1 MVPQNI
7 QPAILIETSEQLSKM
22 VSDLNQFEM
31 IGVDTESNSLFEYE
45 ERICLVQFSSSKI
58 DYLVDSIVLQDLS
71 QLHDLFANSNI
82 QKIFHAAEYDLMCL
96 KRDYSFVFNN
106 IFDTMIASRI
116 LGLRSYG
123 LSSLLEEYFQV
134 SVDKKYQRANWG
146 KRPLSKEMLMYAQ
159 LDTHFL
165 IELRNILSRDLI
177 DQDKIDL
184 ANEDFKRIAD
194 VDAFVNNKNN
204 DHYWRII
211 KGNSLTSQQESVLIE
226 LYYLRENLA
235 KQLNRPPFK
244 VFSNQMIIDIAKKLP
259 NELKDLKNIDHFS
272 QNFYQ
277 KYGEKII
284 NAVKEG
290 YGKSGNKRKYK
301 PKPNPNYLRKY
312 DALKRWRKFKGNELS
327 VDSDIVLPKEHLEQL
342 AHITN
347 CNLENVQSAM
357 ENIPYRFNKF
367 GLEILSV
374 IANEEKYENS
384 F

>member
-1 MVPQNI
+1 MEPQNI
-7 QPAILIETSEQLSKM
+7 QPAILIETSEQLTKM
-22 VSDLNQFEM
+22 VSDLIQCEM

-45 ERICLVQFSSSKI
+45 ERICLIQFSSDKI

-71 QLHDLFANSNI
+71 SLNDLFANSSI

-96 KRDYSFVFNN
+96 KRDYSFIFNN

-123 LSSLLEEYFQV
+123 LSYLLEDYFDV

-165 IELRNILSRDLI
+165 IELRNILSRELI
-177 DQDKIDL
+177 DQDKMDL
-184 ANEDFKRIAD
+184 ANEDFMRIAD

-211 KGNSLTSQQESVLIE
+211 KGNLLTPQQESVLIE

-244 VFSNQMIIDIAKKLP
+244 VFSNQLIIDIAKKLP
-259 NELKDLKNIDHFS
+259 SNLNDLKNINHFS
-272 QNFYQ
+272 PKLNQ

-312 DALKRWRKFKGNELS
+312 DALKRWRKVKGSELS
-327 VDSDIVLPKEHLEQL
+327 VDSDIILPKEHLEQL
-342 AHITN
+342 AHITT

-367 GLEILSV
+367 GSEILSV
-374 IANEEKYENS
+374 IENEEG
-384 F
+384 

>member
-1 MVPQNI
+1 MEPQNI
-7 QPAILIETSEQLSKM
+7 QPAILIETSEQLTKM
-22 VSDLNQFEM
+22 VSDLIQCEM

-45 ERICLVQFSSSKI
+45 ERICLIQFSSDKI

-71 QLHDLFANSNI
+71 SLNDLFANSSI

-96 KRDYSFVFNN
+96 KRDYSFIFNN

-123 LSSLLEEYFQV
+123 LSYLLEEYFDV

-165 IELRNILSRDLI
+165 IELRNILSRELI
-177 DQDKIDL
+177 DQDKMDL
-184 ANEDFKRIAD
+184 ANEDFLRIAD

-211 KGNSLTSQQESVLIE
+211 KGNLLTPQQESVLIE

-244 VFSNQMIIDIAKKLP
+244 VFSNQLIIDIAKKLP
-259 NELKDLKNIDHFS
+259 SNLNDLKNINHFS
-272 QNFYQ
+272 PKLNQ

-312 DALKRWRKFKGNELS
+312 DALKRWRKVKGSELS
-327 VDSDIVLPKEHLEQL
+327 VDSDIILPKEHLEQL
-342 AHITN
+342 AHITT

-367 GLEILSV
+367 GSEILSV
-374 IANEEKYENS
+374 IENEEG
-384 F
+384 

>member
-1 MVPQNI
+1 MEPQNI
-7 QPAILIETSEQLSKM
+7 QPAILIETSEQLTKM
-22 VSDLNQFEM
+22 VSDLIQCEM

-45 ERICLVQFSSSKI
+45 ERICLIQFSSDKI

-71 QLHDLFANSNI
+71 SLNDLFANSSI

-96 KRDYSFVFNN
+96 KRDYSFIFNN

-123 LSSLLEEYFQV
+123 LSYLLEEYFDV

-165 IELRNILSRDLI
+165 IELRNILSRELI
-177 DQDKIDL
+177 DQDKMDL
-184 ANEDFKRIAD
+184 ANEDFMRIAD

-211 KGNSLTSQQESVLIE
+211 KGNLLTPQQESVLIE

-244 VFSNQMIIDIAKKLP
+244 VFSNQLIIDIAKKLP
-259 NELKDLKNIDHFS
+259 SNLNDLKNINHFS
-272 QNFYQ
+272 PKLNQ

-312 DALKRWRKFKGNELS
+312 DALKRWRKVKGSELS
-327 VDSDIVLPKEHLEQL
+327 VDSDIILPKEHLEQL
-342 AHITN
+342 AHITT

-367 GLEILSV
+367 GSEILSV
-374 IANEEKYENS
+374 IENEEG
-384 F
+384 

>member
-1 MVPQNI
+1 MEPQNI
-7 QPAILIETSEQLSKM
+7 QPAILIETSEQLTKM
-22 VSDLNQFEM
+22 VSDLIQCEM

-45 ERICLVQFSSSKI
+45 ERICLIQFSSDKI

-71 QLHDLFANSNI
+71 SLNDLFANSSI

-96 KRDYSFVFNN
+96 KRDYSFIFNN

-123 LSSLLEEYFQV
+123 LSYLLEKYFDV

-165 IELRNILSRDLI
+165 IELRNILSRELI
-177 DQDKIDL
+177 DQDKMDL
-184 ANEDFKRIAD
+184 ANEDFMRIAD

-211 KGNSLTSQQESVLIE
+211 KGNLLTPQQESVLIE

-244 VFSNQMIIDIAKKLP
+244 VFSNQLIIDIAKKLP
-259 NELKDLKNIDHFS
+259 SNLNDLKNINHFS
-272 QNFYQ
+272 PKLNQ

-312 DALKRWRKFKGNELS
+312 DALKRWRKVKGSELS
-327 VDSDIVLPKEHLEQL
+327 VDSDIILPKEHLEQL
-342 AHITN
+342 AHITT

-367 GLEILSV
+367 GSEILSV
-374 IANEEKYENS
+374 IENEEG
-384 F
+384 

>member
-1 MVPQNI
+1 MEPKNI
-7 QPAILIETSEQLSKM
+7 EPAILIETSEELLKM
-22 VSDLNQFEM
+22 VTDLTHCEM

-45 ERICLVQFSSSKI
+45 ERICLIQFSSNKM
-58 DYLVDSIVLQDLS
+58 DYLVDSIKLQDLS
-71 QLHDLFANSNI
+71 PLNTLFSNSKI

-96 KRDYSFVFNN
+96 KRDYSFVFKN

-116 LGLRSYG
+116 LGLKSYG
-123 LSSLLEEYFQV
+123 LSSLLEEYFHI

-165 IELRNILSRDLI
+165 IELRNILSKELI
-177 DQDKIDL
+177 DKDKMDL
-184 ANEDFKRIAD
+184 ANEDFKRISD
-194 VDAFVNNKNN
+194 VEAFVNNKNN

-244 VFSNQMIIDIAKKLP
+244 VFSNQMIIEISKKLP
-259 NELKDLKNIDHFS
+259 NDLSDLKKIDHFP
-272 QNFYQ
+272 Q
-277 KYGEKII
+277 KLVQKFGEKII

-290 YGKSGNKRKYK
+290 SGKNCTKRKQK
-301 PKPNPNYLRKY
+301 AKPNPNYLRKY
-312 DALKRWRKFKGNELS
+312 DALKKWRKVKGSELS

-342 AHITN
+342 AHLKTYT
-347 CNLENVQSAM
+347 LEDVKSVM
-357 ENIPYRFNKF
+357 KNIPYRFNKF
-367 GLEILSV
+367 GFEILT
-374 IANEEKYENS
+374 IMENEEG
-384 F
+384 

>member
-1 MVPQNI
+1 MN
-7 QPAILIETSEQLSKM
+7 
-22 VSDLNQFEM
+22 
-31 IGVDTESNSLFEYE
+31 YE
-45 ERICLVQFSSSKI
+45 I
-58 DYLVDSIVLQDLS
+58 YY
-71 QLHDLFANSNI
+71 
-82 QKIFHAAEYDLMCL
+82 QKNY
-96 KRDYSFVFNN
+96 
-106 IFDTMIASRI
+106 
-116 LGLRSYG
+116 
-123 LSSLLEEYFQV
+123 
-134 SVDKKYQRANWG
+134 
-146 KRPLSKEMLMYAQ
+146 
-159 LDTHFL
+159 
-165 IELRNILSRDLI
+165 
-177 DQDKIDL
+177 
-184 ANEDFKRIAD
+184 

-211 KGNSLTSQQESVLIE
+211 KGNLLSSQQESVLIE

-272 QNFYQ
+272 QKLYQ

-301 PKPNPNYLRKY
+301 PKPNPIYLKKY
-312 DALKRWRKFKGNELS
+312 DALKRWRKVKGNELS
-327 VDSDIVLPKEHLEQL
+327 VDSDIILPKEHLEQL
-342 AHITN
+342 AQLTT

-374 IANEEKYENS
+374 LDNEEGI
-384 F
+384 

>member
-1 MVPQNI
+1 MEPKNI
-7 QPAILIETSEQLSKM
+7 QPAILVENSEQLLKM
-22 VSDLNQFEM
+22 ISDLSQSEL

-45 ERICLVQFSSSKI
+45 ERICLIQFSTNKI
-58 DYLVDSIVLQDLS
+58 DYLVDTIVLQDLS
-71 QLHDLFANSNI
+71 PLNELFSNSKI

-96 KRDYSFVFNN
+96 KRDYSFDFRN

-116 LGLRSYG
+116 LGFKAYG
-123 LSSLLEEYFQV
+123 LSSLLEEYFNV

-146 KRPLSKEMLMYAQ
+146 KRPLSDEMLMYAQ

-165 IELRNILSRDLI
+165 IDLRNILSRKLI
-177 DQDKIDL
+177 DQDKIEI
-184 ANEDFKRIAD
+184 ANEDFKRISD

-211 KGNSLTSQQESVLIE
+211 KGNSLSSQQESVLIE

-259 NELKDLKNIDHFS
+259 NDLNDLKKIDHFS
-272 QNFYQ
+272 QKLFQ

-284 NAVKEG
+284 NAVKSG
-290 YGKSGNKRKYK
+290 YGKNCDKRTYK

-312 DALKRWRKFKGNELS
+312 DALKDWRKTKGSELS
-327 VDSDIVLPKEHLEQL
+327 VDSDIILPKEHLELL
-342 AHITN
+342 AHLKT
-347 CNLENVQSAM
+347 CNLENVKSVM

-374 IANEEKYENS
+374 IENEEGL
-384 F
+384 